1 MCQLFIAVGISG
13 AARRYIIVDRYNSKG
28 TGQQVSR
35 LIAALVFRGVLG
47 KAGLAFSEKKYEFP
61 SSDEPV
67 WGQHSYVN
75 WRRSI
80 DFYTYAPWRKTNQV
94 YNSLAY

>member
-47 KAGLAFSEKKYEFP
+47 KTGLAFSEKKNTNSHRVMSQF
-61 SSDEPV
+61 
-67 WGQHSYVN
+67 GVN
-75 WRRSI
+75 
-80 DFYTYAPWRKTNQV
+80 TLT
-94 YNSLAY
+94 